1 MRVDAAM
8 EKESIENGLQR
19 REECDLGEV
28 EGKRETLSLCFSLCW
43 KRSRSFSGCIGG
55 RKRDDDVDDVDD
67 DHDDATATTTRRENA
82 GGRGEGRGKRET
94 FHESS
99 VTGVQVLVRG

>member
-8 EKESIENGLQR
+8 EKESIANGLQR

-82 GGRGEGRGKRET
+82 RGRGEERGKRET

>member
-28 EGKRETLSLCFSLCW
+28 EGKRETLSLSLCW
-43 KRSRSFSGCIGG
+43 KRSRSFSGCAGG
-55 RKRDDDVDDVDD
+55 RKRDDDIDDVDD
-67 DHDDATATTTRRENA
+67 DHDDATVTTTRRENG
-82 GGRGEGRGKRET
+82 GGRSEERGKRET